1 MLFVFGVLGYFP
13 DSRPA
18 LWVGAVWIALLAV
31 AYRLWVRPKDMEG
44 QVAVAPA
51 AGLED

>member
-18 LWVGAVWIALLAV
+18 LWVGAAWIALLAV
-31 AYRLWVRPKDMEG
+31 AYRLWVRPAGEACA
-44 QVAVAPA
+44 AVAA
-51 AGLED
+51 VQGE